1 MLGLTKTAN
10 GPGMMELRERERPRP
25 RSGYVLLEVA
35 AAGICGTDIH
45 IVKGEYK
52 IVPPVTIGH
61 EVCGFVCEVGE
72 GVDPA
77 RLGSRVVTE
86 TFFSTCGR
94 CSSCRN
100 GRPNMCNDRKSIGT
114 HANGAM
120 AAFLEVPEAGLH
132 TVPEWLSDAAA
143 SMAEPVAC
151 ITNSMFG
158 RWPYIGPDNDVLV
171 TGPGTIGLLAA
182 QVARAC
188 GAKVHVRGTP
198 RDRARLDLAER
209 LGFTVSDG
217 TASLPDASFDRVVEC
232 SGAGPGIAEALRL
245 LSKGGQLMQ
254 MGIVG
259 QDVHLPF
266 DLICYKELKVT
277 SSFASNPQ
285 SWRRAM
291 TLIRDKALTLDPLVT
306 EIAPLQNWKAVF
318 DRTMASQGIKFIF
331 DPRLQA
337 A

>member
-10 GPGMMELRERERPRP
+10 GPGMVELREKERPRP
-25 RSGYVLLEVA
+25 RPGYVVLEVA

-45 IVKGEYK
+45 ILKGEYK
-52 IVPPVTIGH
+52 VVPPVTIGH
-61 EVCGFVCEVGE
+61 EVCGRICEVGE
-72 GVDPA
+72 GVNSS
-77 RLGSRVVTE
+77 RIGERVVTE

-94 CSSCRN
+94 CAYCRN
-100 GRPNMCNDRKSIGT
+100 GRPNMCNDRRSIGT

-132 TVPEWLSDAAA
+132 LVPEWMSDAAA

-151 ITNSMFG
+151 VTNSMFG
-158 RWPYIGPDNDVLV
+158 RLAYVGPDNEVLI

-209 LGFTVSDG
+209 LGFAVSD
-217 TASLPDASFDRVVEC
+217 TTVALADSIFDRVVEC

-259 QDVHLPF
+259 NDVALPF
-266 DLICYKELKVT
+266 DLICYKELRVT
-277 SSFASNPQ
+277 SGFASNPQ

-291 TLIRDKALTLDPLVT
+291 RLIADKAVTLDPLVT
-306 EIAPLQNWKAVF
+306 EIAPLKNWQAIF
-318 DRTMASQGIKFIF
+318 DRTMASQGVKFVF
-331 DPRLQA
+331 DPRLA
-337 A
+337 NF

>member
-10 GPGMMELRERERPRP
+10 GAGMMELREKERPHP
-25 RSGYVLLEVA
+25 RAGYVLLEVA

-52 IVPPVTIGH
+52 VVPPVTIGH
-61 EVCGFVCEVGE
+61 EVCGFICEVGE

-77 RLGSRVVTE
+77 RIGERVVTE

-94 CSSCRN
+94 CLYCRN

-120 AAFLEVPEAGLH
+120 AAFLEVPETGLH
-132 TVPEWLSDAAA
+132 IVPEWLSDAAA

-151 ITNSMFG
+151 VTNSMFD
-158 RWPYIGPDNDVLV
+158 RLPYVGPDNEVLV
-171 TGPGTIGLLAA
+171 VGPGTIGLLAA

-209 LGFTVSDG
+209 LGFQVSDI
-217 TASLPDASFDRVVEC
+217 TTTLPEASFDRVVEC
-232 SGAGPGIAEALRL
+232 SGAGPGIAESLRL

-259 QDVHLPF
+259 QDVQLPF
-266 DLICYKELKVT
+266 DLICYKELRVT
-277 SSFASNPQ
+277 SGFASNPQ

-291 TLIRDKALTLDPLVT
+291 ALIRDKSVILDPLVT
-306 EIAPLQNWKAVF
+306 EIAPLQNWQNVF
-318 DRTMASQGIKFIF
+318 DRTMAAQGVKFIF
-331 DPRLQA
+331 DPRLKA

>member
-1 MLGLTKTAN
+1 MLGLTKTGN
-10 GPGMMELRERERPRP
+10 GPGLVELRDKERPRP
-25 RSGYVLLEVA
+25 RPGYVLLEVA

-45 IVKGEYK
+45 IVKGEYRV
-52 IVPPVTIGH
+52 IPPVTIGH
-61 EVCGFVCEVGE
+61 EVCGYVCEVGE
-72 GVDPA
+72 GVDPG
-77 RLGSRVVTE
+77 RIGSRVVSE

-94 CSSCRN
+94 CTYCRN
-100 GRPNMCNDRKSIGT
+100 GRPNMCNERKSIGT
-114 HANGAM
+114 HVNGAM

-151 ITNSMFG
+151 VTNSMFD
-158 RWPYIGPDNDVLV
+158 RLPYVGPDNEVLV
-171 TGPGTIGLLAA
+171 IGPGTIGLLAA

-209 LGFTVSDG
+209 LGFSVSDIG
-217 TASLPDASFDRVVEC
+217 TALPDASVDRVVEC
-232 SGAGPGIAEALRL
+232 SGAGPGIAEALRV
-245 LSKGGQLMQ
+245 LSKGGELMQ

-259 QDVHLPF
+259 QEVTLPF
-266 DLICYKELKVT
+266 DHICYKELRVT
-277 SSFASNPQ
+277 SGFASNPQ

-291 TLIRDKALTLDPLVT
+291 RLINDRAITLDLLVT
-306 EIAPLQNWKAVF
+306 EVAPLQDWQAIF
-318 DRTMASQGIKFIF
+318 DRTMASQGVKFVF
-331 DPRLQA
+331 DPRLKA